1 MRFIVIAVASAFLLM
16 PAAASVQAGAAQGHS
31 TAKDIELSAAKKK
44 KAKKAKAKKEEY
56 LRAVPVR

>member
-1 MRFIVIAVASAFLLM
+1 MRLIAVIVAFAFLLM
-16 PAAASVQAGAAQGHS
+16 PTIAPVQAGSAPALS
-31 TAKDIELSAAKKK
+31 AAKDIELSAAKKK

>member
-16 PAAASVQAGAAQGHS
+16 PVAAPVQAGGTLEFSA
-31 TAKDIELSAAKKK
+31 AKDIELSAAKKK

>member
-1 MRFIVIAVASAFLLM
+1 VRFIAVAVASAFLLM
-16 PAAASVQAGAAQGHS
+16 PFAAPVQAGSASGLSAAQEV
-31 TAKDIELSAAKKK
+31 ELSAAKKK